1 METMD
6 AIRGRRAVRDY
17 LPAPV
22 PAGLLHQVIAA
33 ARWAPSAMNDQPW
46 HFSVVTDV
54 GLLEEI
60 AARAKLW
67 MRNSVSTML
76 RAGHFRD
83 ILADEHFHI
92 LYHAPALVAISA
104 PADGQWSVEDC
115 ALAAQNLMLAAHDA
129 ALGSCWIGFAEGWL
143 NTSDGRA
150 ALGLPLT
157 CRVVAPLIVGY
168 PRTLPPPVPRKTA
181 IINWIGPERQ
191 PAAKI

>member
-17 LPAPV
+17 LPTPV
-22 PAGLLHQVIAA
+22 AAALLYQVIAA
-33 ARWAPSAMNDQPW
+33 ASWAPSAMNDQPW
-46 HFSVVTDV
+46 HFSVVTDA
-54 GLLEEI
+54 GLLDEI

-67 MRNSVSTML
+67 MRNSVSTMQ

-104 PADGQWSVEDC
+104 PADGQWSIEDC
-115 ALAAQNLMLAAHDA
+115 AMAAQNLMLAAYAA

-143 NTSDGRA
+143 NTSEGRA
-150 ALGLPLT
+150 ALGLPRT
-157 CRVVAPLIVGY
+157 CRVVAPLIIGH
-168 PRTLPPPVPRKTA
+168 PRTWPPPVPRKPA
-181 IINWIGPERQ
+181 IINWIGPDRQ
-191 PAAKI
+191 PAAMI